1 MYTPGVPTRSQ
12 SKLPENAPWKPK
24 AAPPLAHQGQGALF
38 IVGVDAAKDALF
50 ARLKLAEP
58 GPGALHFPMERD
70 AEFFRQLTAERV
82 VTRFARGR
90 PIRLWQP
97 RREGERNE
105 ALDTTVYAMAALHG
119 LIAMGLR
126 LNAEADAIG
135 AAPAKGLLA
144 QAKPA
149 EPPKVIRSRWMR

>member
-1 MYTPGVPTRSQ
+1 MPLWPRRPSRTKG
-12 SKLPENAPWKPK
+12 KAP
-24 AAPPLAHQGQGALF
+24 LF

-58 GPGALHFPMERD
+58 GPGALRFPFERD
-70 AEFFRQLTAERV
+70 AEFFRQLTAARV

-105 ALDTTVYAMAALHG
+105 ALDTTLYAMAALHD

-135 AAPAKGLLA
+135 APAPKGLPA
-144 QAKPA
+144 RTKPT
-149 EPPKVIRSRWMR
+149 EPPKVIRSR